1 MHVLTSSGQSQWVV
15 HLASRHDP
23 CAAPSLPWCNGSSC
37 MPDESRHQRIDAL
50 DIAHPPRQLSTPRP
64 RQVRGLRLFTECYST
79 KPYVVCPRSR
89 KLRFIYGL
97 PVHPKKV
104 CVVPCISSLR
114 PSLAVRS
121 GGLRRPSI
129 RCQPP
134 RAYTQLAHTRVVGV
148 ARISQ
153 PRPARVAIVGRLAC
167 AACLRSVLPTAGTC
181 VALNLFLSTASM
193 IPRVALS
200 IWIDRPDGWHTLRG
214 ASEETVPCSNYSQPW
229 VIDSFCAPMC
239 ASDCWPN
246 TLAIGT
252 EATQCLDIQCPAHI
266 EVTWTVMHML
276 STTGSHTIS
285 TNYGSQAR

>member
-1 MHVLTSSGQSQWVV
+1 MPELFRKCCRRRTSVRPRSKLRPLTPTLPPIEARPSKASPQVAKGVHVLTSSGQSQWVV
-15 HLASRHDP
+15 HLAPRHDP
-23 CAAPSLPWCNGSSC
+23 CAATSLPWCNGSSC

-64 RQVRGLRLFTECYST
+64 RQVRGLRLSTECYST

-97 PVHPKKV
+97 PVHSKKV

-121 GGLRRPSI
+121 GGLSRPPI
-129 RCQPP
+129 RCQRP

-181 VALNLFLSTASM
+181 VALNLFSRP
-193 IPRVALS
+193 PR
-200 IWIDRPDGWHTLRG
+200 
-214 ASEETVPCSNYSQPW
+214 
-229 VIDSFCAPMC
+229 
-239 ASDCWPN
+239 
-246 TLAIGT
+246 
-252 EATQCLDIQCPAHI
+252 
-266 EVTWTVMHML
+266 
-276 STTGSHTIS
+276 
-285 TNYGSQAR
+285 